1 MSCSVRQGQLRV
13 SGDTYPSQV
22 YRHRGRETGPQ
33 GSSWGA
39 HGRGPVSV
47 GGLQSHLRMRS
58 SYQLW
63 VCYFLLTKRPA
74 DGLQTEKAS
83 VLEEG
88 RLGPPRRP
96 PHRELG
102 PHSPA
107 GHGHVPVV
115 FWRGA
120 TWAPEQQRW
129 HLGSWAVGA
138 EQPGERGWVNVQARP
153 GRAPCHGAPGAGG
166 QGAARRRHRGP
177 EQGPDATEA
186 AAGRWGGGPGSLA
199 PSATWSDRFSL
210 LVHQGPV
217 GGRSRRN
224 PFPKV
229 SSVPETPWP
238 GPQTCLFTL
247 TNNAPDSQ
255 RSKDRPCKTPDPA
268 SGRGRRTDRCP
279 TSATARSRYGTSP
292 PLLRGPR
299 RRAAVTLPHFLRQSH
314 RASASKASSC
324 QVTVVNSRV
333 AAASGSTLLA
343 AECPAAPLGKPCEA
357 GMIVGSF
364 IRDK

>member
-138 EQPGERGWVNVQARP
+138 EQPGERGWVNIQARP

-268 SGRGRRTDRCP
+268 SGQGRRTDRCP

-292 PLLRGPR
+292 PLLRGPSEKGR
-299 RRAAVTLPHFLRQSH
+299 GDVATLPPPKPPSKREQSIFLPSDSRQLEGGGGLG
-314 RASASKASSC
+314 
-324 QVTVVNSRV
+324 VNPPCSRV
-333 AAASGSTLLA
+333 SG
-343 AECPAAPLGKPCEA
+343 CPSGKA
-357 GMIVGSF
+357 V
-364 IRDK
+364 

>member
-22 YRHRGRETGPQ
+22 SRHRGRETGPQ

-39 HGRGPVSV
+39 HGRAPVSV

-120 TWAPEQQRW
+120 AWAPEQQRW

-177 EQGPDATEA
+177 EQGPDTAEA

-210 LVHQGPV
+210 LVHQDPV
-217 GGRSRRN
+217 GGRSRRS

-247 TNNAPDSQ
+247 TTRQ
-255 RSKDRPCKTPDPA
+255 
-268 SGRGRRTDRCP
+268 
-279 TSATARSRYGTSP
+279 TARGQRTGRVKRQTQHLAKAAGPTAAPPQPRLVPGTAR
-292 PLLRGPR
+292 LRPYCGGPR

-314 RASASKASSC
+314 
-324 QVTVVNSRV
+324 
-333 AAASGSTLLA
+333 
-343 AECPAAPLGKPCEA
+343 
-357 GMIVGSF
+357 
-364 IRDK
+364 

>member
-1 MSCSVRQGQLRV
+1 M
-13 SGDTYPSQV
+13 
-22 YRHRGRETGPQ
+22 
-33 GSSWGA
+33 
-39 HGRGPVSV
+39 

-83 VLEEG
+83 VLEES

-166 QGAARRRHRGP
+166 QGAARRRTEARNKARTPRRPQLGDGEAARGP
-177 EQGPDATEA
+177 WHRAPRGATASRFWFIRAQWAAGVAETPFQRSAACPRPRGPALKPVSSPSLTTRRTARGQRTGRAKRQTQHLAEA
-186 AAGRWGGGPGSLA
+186 AGPTAA
-199 PSATWSDRFSL
+199 PPQPR
-210 LVHQGPV
+210 LV
-217 GGRSRRN
+217 
-224 PFPKV
+224 
-229 SSVPETPWP
+229 P
-238 GPQTCLFTL
+238 G
-247 TNNAPDSQ
+247 
-255 RSKDRPCKTPDPA
+255 
-268 SGRGRRTDRCP
+268 
-279 TSATARSRYGTSP
+279 TAR
-292 PLLRGPR
+292 LRPYCGALGEGPR
-299 RRAAVTLPHFLRQSH
+299 
-314 RASASKASSC
+314 
-324 QVTVVNSRV
+324 
-333 AAASGSTLLA
+333 
-343 AECPAAPLGKPCEA
+343 
-357 GMIVGSF
+357 
-364 IRDK
+364 